1 MAERRR
7 TSRRRATTAKA
18 AAADATA
25 ASAGVPLDRDAV
37 IAVALDLFAGRGWM
51 HTSLADIAA
60 AAGVSMADLYPV
72 FPSKTAIMRG
82 YLATIDRKVLAAAP
96 EAGASIREG
105 LFELFMRRFDALQP
119 QRKALERL
127 ARDLPRDPVAAGAIG
142 MRACRSIAAMAE
154 LAGVE
159 TAGLPGALRVKAL
172 MALYAWVMRT
182 WLTDDTGDMA
192 RTMKVL
198 DQGLE
203 RLEAVARS
211 LPGAAPRAAA

>member
-7 TSRRRATTAKA
+7 TSRRRAASA
-18 AAADATA
+18 RDTA
-25 ASAGVPLDRDAV
+25 ATDAAIDREAV

-60 AAGVSMADLYPV
+60 AAGVSMADLYPI
-72 FPSKTAIMRG
+72 FPSKTEIMRA
-82 YLATIDRKVLAAAP
+82 YLATIDRTVLAGAP
-96 EAGASIREG
+96 EAGASVREA

-119 QRKALERL
+119 QRKALVRL
-127 ARDLPRDPVAAGAIG
+127 ARDLPRDPVAACAIG

-159 TAGLPGALRVKAL
+159 TAGLAGALRVKAL
-172 MALYAWVMRT
+172 VALYGWVMRAWT
-182 WLTDDTGDMA
+182 TDDTSDMA
-192 RTMKVL
+192 RTMKAL

-203 RLEAVARS
+203 RLEVVARS
-211 LPGAAPRAAA
+211 LPGAAPRATA

>member
-7 TSRRRATTAKA
+7 TSRRRATTASS
-18 AAADATA
+18 AAADAGA
-25 ASAGVPLDRDAV
+25 AAGAALDRDAV

-51 HTSLADIAA
+51 HTSLADIAS

-72 FPSKTAIMRG
+72 FPSKTALMRS
-82 YLATIDRKVLAAAP
+82 YLATIDRKVLVAGP

-127 ARDLPRDPVAAGAIG
+127 ARDLPRDPAAAAAIG

-159 TAGLPGALRVKAL
+159 TSGLGGALRVKAL
-172 MALYAWVMRT
+172 VALYAWVMRT
-182 WLTDDTGDMA
+182 WLGDDTGDMA

-203 RLEAVARS
+203 RLEVVARS